1 MAHSKQPS
9 IAGGGGGPVDPPGS
23 LRDSVEQILNLIRPS
38 VQADGGDVE
47 LVDVSDDG
55 VVQVRF
61 RGECVGC
68 PSSSMTL
75 QTGIERNL
83 KRYIPQVTAVRAL
96 A

>member
-1 MAHSKQPS
+1 MRFMAGTTESP
-9 IAGGGGGPVDPPGS
+9 GGAATTMRAD
-23 LRDSVEQILNLIRPS
+23 VERILEMIRPM

-47 LVDVSDDG
+47 LVDVSAEG

-83 KRYIPQVTAVRAL
+83 KRYVPQVTAVL
-96 A
+96 AVG